1 MDKLMEAFVEDL
13 FKSPA
18 FREKLQLWFTEA
30 VSGLDIPTDA
40 EINEV
45 AEQAARDV
53 IDNTSF
59 DINVTTR

>member
-1 MDKLMEAFVEDL
+1 MEKLLEEFVEDL
-13 FKSPA
+13 FQSPA
-18 FREKLQLWFTEA
+18 FRKKLQLWFTEA

-45 AEQAARDV
+45 AEQAARDI
-53 IDNTSF
+53 IDNASF